1 MESFKPVLI
10 RLLIHRKKLKNAL
23 EVRGASILQ
32 LTEQHLRLGAVV
44 MLGCALCDD
53 FHTTLK

>member
-1 MESFKPVLI
+1 MAMALI
-10 RLLIHRKKLKNAL
+10 ERFLIHRKKLKNAL
-23 EVRGASILQ
+23 DIRGASLLQ

-44 MLGCALCDD
+44 MTGSALTGD

>member
-1 MESFKPVLI
+1 MECFDPVWI

-23 EVRGASILQ
+23 DVRGASILQ

-44 MLGCALCDD
+44 MLGCVLYGD
-53 FHTTLK
+53 FHTSSK